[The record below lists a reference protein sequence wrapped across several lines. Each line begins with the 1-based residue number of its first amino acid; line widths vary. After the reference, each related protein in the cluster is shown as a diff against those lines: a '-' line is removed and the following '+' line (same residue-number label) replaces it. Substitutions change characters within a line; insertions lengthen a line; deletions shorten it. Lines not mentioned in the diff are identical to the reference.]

1 MASRT
6 KKNDLLEGIQD
17 SAEQSA
23 ISQFEKDATNLN
35 AIGDIGSAL
44 VGGLVG
50 NNSPTGN
57 TGSTTNSI
65 IGDTNNLI
73 SCSSGQTI
81 TNFY

>member
-1 MASRT
+1 L
-6 KKNDLLEGIQD
+6 K
-17 SAEQSA
+17 
-23 ISQFEKDATNLN
+23 

-44 VGGLVG
+44 AGGLVG
-50 NNSPTGN
+50 NNSPTGH
-57 TGSTTNSI
+57 TGSSTNSI